1 MDKIRRLRFV
11 GSRQSA
17 VGKEKVASRRSPVAS
32 RVAFGNVIGYW
43 IRVKCYV
50 PSAKKGSVAKRR
62 KPKPFTIHHS
72 PFTKFTGLK
81 SRIQSF
87 SILHSPFSI
96 PRKASF

>member
-17 VGKEKVASRRSPVAS
+17 VGKEKVASRQSPVAS
-32 RVAFGNVIGYW
+32 RVAFGNAPKSKIQNPKS
-43 IRVKCYV
+43 IIKL
-50 PSAKKGSVAKRR
+50 VAKQRL
-62 KPKPFTIHHS
+62 PK
-72 PFTKFTGLK
+72 
-81 SRIQSF
+81 F